1 MEPGGSG
8 EGSEGPGA
16 RMEPRPGACQY
27 AHVQLQGGA
36 PWGFTLKGGLEH
48 GEPLLVSKIE
58 DGGKAALS
66 RKMRIGDELVNINGT
81 PLYGSR
87 QEALILIKG
96 SFRIL
101 KMIVRRRTTPL
112 ARPHSWHMAKLLEGR
127 PEVAAASMNFPEDP
141 FSLSWHSGCDTS
153 DLCMQWCPLSR
164 HGSTEKSSSI
174 GSMESLEQPSQ
185 MCHEGHVSPVEQS
198 TYQSQRDSA
207 YSSFSAG
214 SSASDYALPLRPEET
229 AASDCSPPGLGP
241 AKAPNGLYLHTG
253 PDGAAG
259 PLGHQPSP
267 SPQEGPLPGPA
278 QVPGALPSPPQPPVR
293 RDSLRASKAQ
303 FHQTEKRRA
312 SVPGVALYL
321 KERWNPETLL
331 SSDLPAGPCCP
342 CSQVLEPH
350 EGHWKECLSDE
361 QYCMVSCPSESGH
374 CDPELRLR
382 GGPRRTGWPGQDQVV
397 SSSPGGETEEEEAA
411 IATATAI
418 PAHLTGLTSHR
429 HSAPEQL
436 LASQIRSLHLGV
448 ERDGDSEGAELQAR
462 QEGHH
467 WTLSPL
473 HSAHLAQKS
482 PCHLLAGAQNKP
494 GEKRTVGQAG
504 GQPLTSESSGQSSPT
519 PGGSSSEAGAV
530 QLSGLEDAPQQASSD
545 EGLEAKNGHPGDVR
559 RSSGTR
565 YRSSQPRR
573 RSERFATNLRHE
585 IQRRKAQLQK
595 IKGESEEPE
604 PVEETEEPAEAAT
617 PATAPSPQPPAPAP
631 GASPPLPA
639 PAPGPSPPLP
649 APPQTPAVVAHRRLP
664 SPGDRF
670 SDQTRPNGNLLRARS
685 SECLN
690 QTTGSQEVRTPLEG
704 PGSPGQRPWQSAAGL
719 HPWCKASGHG
729 PSKPRPQ
736 SGARGGRWRWSP
748 ERKLQPQLTPIPGG
762 GLNLSEEELGGPSGE
777 EGIFVPFADRKKFFE
792 DTSKSL
798 PPAASSLGHSKPFT
812 LRLKPLDPPPF
823 QPVSAGC
830 RDLRRHSVDQAY
842 HSSASLSPEP
852 ATYSE
857 CFVTKEL
864 EQPMCYQPLAHCGDF
879 ECLRPCSCSC
889 GIQAAVG
896 HDTCSYC
903 PILLKRSLL
912 SGHRSH
918 RCHPQQWAH
927 CTACCHPGPQH
938 KVGEEGSPSWK
949 ARNSSLKEVSPDEW
963 ESAKIT
969 RKAGQPV
976 RERSHYKIGCPHACF
991 ENPGREWSACY
1002 RVASSLDLLCDYDHS
1017 VGTLMGSAVYEQG
1030 SLVPPLPRPLRGRA
1044 FSESHINLD
1053 SPSTRAR
1060 ERREL
1065 LTKVDETRPD
1075 PLGARKKAP
1084 PPPRPPPPNWAKYRG
1099 HRLAQHSQYA
1109 ILETSVGRQSDTA
1122 LEQPRPQGAH
1132 VEVVRKR
1139 SQSLPPEPLP
1149 RDFPPQSA
1157 GDRPGPEQPGPQ
1169 YYHPGGVWRMP
1180 EQLGLKPDPATSARA
1195 EALVEEHPKAKDTW
1209 SQGRSPSEEQ
1219 YRLVNWSPEQ
1229 QRLSPAGLA
1238 TEESGSLQDAT
1249 EVETCRL
1256 VSTRRSASARI
1267 NSEELMR
1274 DVADRDR
1281 SLAGIL
1287 NSASNMVTAAEVMGD
1302 LFPTDDLPWKKH
1314 VRQDWHLVRRRQ
1326 EVAKERQEFQP
1337 ISPPPPSGSLSSP
1350 TSPTSPTCP
1359 TSYSAYYN
1367 TSAGKAELLNKMKE
1381 LSQLAKDS
1389 LGEAEVDHELAQK
1402 KLQLIASIS
1411 KKLSVLQEAQQG
1423 LLEDISA
1430 NVALGEEVEAVLK
1443 AVCKTNEFDKFRLFI
1458 GDLDKVVNLLLS
1470 LSGRLARVENALNSL
1485 DPESTQEKLALMEK
1499 KRQLTEQL
1507 EDAKELK
1514 EHVDRRE
1521 KAVYS
1526 TVSRY
1531 LLQEQLQD
1539 YRHFVKMK
1547 SALIM
1552 EQRELEEKIKLG
1564 EEQLKCLRESLLL
1577 GPPRFLRLGLRSGGM
1592 REASQRGGH
1601 SPALPPSIH
1610 SPCANCPSPK
1620 KCLLLL
1626 RTQRDPTPHP
1636 LPAPEPAYRYFPRR
1650 LACAHG
1656 LLWPN
1661 ASSGA

>member
-16 RMEPRPGACQY
+16 RMEFRPGACQY

-112 ARPHSWHMAKLLEGR
+112 ARPHSWHMAKLLEGL
-127 PEVAAASMNFPEDP
+127 PETAAAPMNFSEDP
-141 FSLSWHSGCDTS
+141 FSLSWHSGCDSS
-153 DLCMQWCPLSR
+153 DPCMQWCPLSR

-185 MCHEGHVSPVEQS
+185 GGPEGHISPMEQS
-198 TYQSQRDSA
+198 AYQSQRDSA

-214 SSASDYALPLRPEET
+214 SSASDYALPLRPEES
-229 AASDCSPPGLGP
+229 AASDCGPPGLGP
-241 AKAPNGLYLHTG
+241 PKAPNGLCVPTG
-253 PDGAAG
+253 PDGVEAFGAAG
-259 PLGHQPSP
+259 HQTPRSQPSP
-267 SPQEGPLPGPA
+267 GPQEGSLPLPA
-278 QVPGALPSPPQPPVR
+278 QLPVAPTGPPQPPVR

-312 SVPGVALYL
+312 SVPGAALYL
-321 KERWNPETLL
+321 KERWNPEALL
-331 SSDLPAGPCCP
+331 SAELPTGPCCP
-342 CSQVLEPH
+342 CSQLLEPL
-350 EGHWKECLSDE
+350 EGCWKECLSAE
-361 QYCMVSCPSESGH
+361 QYSVVSCPSESGH
-374 CDPELRLR
+374 SDPGLL
-382 GGPRRTGWPGQDQVV
+382 PRTGWSSQTHVV
-397 SSSPGGETEEEEAA
+397 EEPPSSRSPSAEAEEEEMARAA
-411 IATATAI
+411 PTAI
-418 PAHLTGLTSHR
+418 PAHLTGLGGHR

-436 LASQIRSLHLGV
+436 LASQIRSLRCDA
-448 ERDGDSEGAELQAR
+448 ERDGESEEAELQTR
-462 QEGHH
+462 QEGHC

-473 HSAHLAQKS
+473 HSAHLGQKG
-482 PCHLLAGAQNKP
+482 PVAGTQNKP
-494 GEKRTVGQAG
+494 GEKRLPGQAD
-504 GQPLTSESSGQSSPT
+504 GQHSGTKSSAPSSPV
-519 PGGSSSEAGAV
+519 PGGASDQAV
-530 QLSGLEDAPQQASSD
+530 AAQLSGPEAASQPAASR
-545 EGLEAKNGHPGDVR
+545 EGSEVKNGHPGDAR
-559 RSSGTR
+559 RSHGPR
-565 YRSSQPRR
+565 YRSAQPRR
-573 RSERFATNLRHE
+573 RSERFATSLRNE

-595 IKGESEEPE
+595 IKGDPEEPE
-604 PVEETEEPAEAAT
+604 PVQELEEPPLPETPQAT
-617 PATAPSPQPPAPAP
+617 PVTPSSPEPPAPVASQPAPPPMAPPPNQAPAASPPAPAP
-631 GASPPLPA
+631 AA
-639 PAPGPSPPLP
+639 SPPLP
-649 APPQTPAVVAHRRLP
+649 APPQIPVVPAHRRLP
-664 SPGDRF
+664 SPGERIC
-670 SDQTRPNGNLLRARS
+670 SQPRPNSNLLRARS
-685 SECLN
+685 SECL
-690 QTTGSQEVRTPLEG
+690 SQAAESRELRMALER
-704 PGSPGQRPWQSAAGL
+704 PGSPGQRPWQPAAGV
-719 HPWCKASGHG
+719 HPWCKAPGHG

-736 SGARGGRWRWSP
+736 ASTRGGRWRWSP
-748 ERKLQPQLTPIPGG
+748 ERKLQPQLPPIPSGV
-762 GLNLSEEELGGPSGE
+762 LNPSEEPGGPSGE
-777 EGIFVPFADRKKFFE
+777 EGVFMPFADRKKFFE
-792 DTSKSL
+792 DTSKLLS
-798 PPAASSLGHSKPFT
+798 PPASALGHGKPFT
-812 LRLKPLDPPPF
+812 LRPKPLEPPSF
-823 QPVSAGC
+823 QPVGAGC
-830 RDLRRHSVDQAY
+830 RDLRRHSVDQSY
-842 HSSASLSPEP
+842 RPSASLPMEP
-852 ATYSE
+852 ATYPE
-857 CFVTKEL
+857 CFLSKEL
-864 EQPMCYQPLAHCGDF
+864 EQPVCCQPLAHCGEF
-879 ECLRPCSCSC
+879 ECLRACSYSCSVQ
-889 GIQAAVG
+889 GAVS
-896 HDTCSYC
+896 HDACSYC
-903 PILLKRSLL
+903 PGLLKRSVLG
-912 SGHRSH
+912 GHRNH
-918 RCHPQQWAH
+918 RCHQQWAR
-927 CTACCHPGPQH
+927 CAACCHPGPQH
-938 KVGEEGSPSWK
+938 KVGEEGSPPWK
-949 ARNSSLKEVSPDEW
+949 ARNPLLKEVSPDEW
-963 ESAKIT
+963 ESAKIA
-969 RKAGQPV
+969 RKAGQSMRDRP
-976 RERSHYKIGCPHACF
+976 HYKIGCPRSCF

-1017 VGTLMGSAVYEQG
+1017 VGTLMGSAVYE
-1030 SLVPPLPRPLRGRA
+1030 PPMPHPLRGRA

-1053 SPSTRAR
+1053 PPSTRAR

-1065 LTKVDETRPD
+1065 LAKVDETRPD

-1099 HRLAQHSQYA
+1099 HRLSQHSQYA
-1109 ILETSVGRQSDTA
+1109 NLETTGSRRSDTA
-1122 LEQPRPQGAH
+1122 LEQPRPQGGPA
-1132 VEVVRKR
+1132 EVVRKR

-1149 RDFPPQSA
+1149 RDFPPPSA
-1157 GDRPGPEQPGPQ
+1157 GNRPGPEQPAPQ

-1180 EQLGLKPDPATSARA
+1180 EQLSLKPDSMTAARS
-1195 EALVEEHPKAKDTW
+1195 EGMVEDQPQTKENW
-1209 SQGRSPSEEQ
+1209 SQARSPAEEQ

-1238 TEESGSLQDAT
+1238 TEESGPVQDIT

-1256 VSTRRSASARI
+1256 VSTRRSVPAHV

-1287 NSASNMVTAAEVMGD
+1287 NSASNMVTVAEVIGD
-1302 LFPTDDLPWKKH
+1302 LFPTNELPWKKH
-1314 VRQDWHLVRRRQ
+1314 GHQDWHLVRRRQ

-1337 ISPPPPSGSLSSP
+1337 ISPPPPPGSFSSP
-1350 TSPTSPTCP
+1350 TGLPGLAGPTSPSSH

-1381 LSQLAKDS
+1381 LSELAKDS

-1411 KKLSVLQEAQQG
+1411 KKLSVLQEAQRG
-1423 LLEDISA
+1423 LMEDISA

-1443 AVCKTNEFDKFRLFI
+1443 AVCKANEFDKFRLFI

-1485 DPESTQEKLALMEK
+1485 DPGSTQEKVALMEK

-1521 KAVYS
+1521 KAVYG

-1539 YRHFVKMK
+1539 YQHFVKMK

-1577 GPPRFLRLGLRSGGM
+1577 GPQDF
-1592 REASQRGGH
+1592 
-1601 SPALPPSIH
+1601 
-1610 SPCANCPSPK
+1610 
-1620 KCLLLL
+1620 
-1626 RTQRDPTPHP
+1626 
-1636 LPAPEPAYRYFPRR
+1636 
-1650 LACAHG
+1650 
-1656 LLWPN
+1656 
-1661 ASSGA
+1661 

>member
-48 GEPLLVSKIE
+48 GEPLLVSKME

-101 KMIVRRRTTPL
+101 KMIVRRRTSPL

-127 PEVAAASMNFPEDP
+127 PEAAATSMNSPEDP
-141 FSLSWHSGCDTS
+141 FSLSWHLGCDAS
-153 DLCMQWCPLSR
+153 DPCMQWCPLSR

-185 MCHEGHVSPVEQS
+185 VCHEGRTSPVEHS
-198 TYQSQRDSA
+198 TYRSQRDSA

-214 SSASDYALPLRPEET
+214 SSASDCALPLRPEEM
-229 AASDCSPPGLGP
+229 AASDCSPLGLGL

-253 PDGAAG
+253 PDGAAE

-267 SPQEGPLPGPA
+267 SPQEGPLPSPA
-278 QVPGALPSPPQPPVR
+278 QGPGVPPGPPQPPVR

-312 SVPGVALYL
+312 SVPGVALYP

-331 SSDLPAGPCCP
+331 SSDLPPGPCCP
-342 CSQVLEPH
+342 CSQDLEAH

-361 QYCMVSCPSESGH
+361 QYRVVRCPSESGH
-374 CDPELRLR
+374 CDPGLLLRDSTQK
-382 GGPRRTGWPGQDQVV
+382 TGWPDQDQVMEEPPL

-411 IATATAI
+411 IATQTAT
-418 PAHLTGLTSHR
+418 PAHLAGLTGHR

-436 LASQIRSLHLGV
+436 LASQIQSLHLGI
-448 ERDGDSEGAELQAR
+448 EKDRDGEGAELQAR
-462 QEGHH
+462 QEGHR

-473 HSAHLAQKS
+473 HCTHLGQNS
-482 PCHLLAGAQNKP
+482 PCHPMAGAQNKP
-494 GEKRTVGQAG
+494 GKKKAVGQAG
-504 GQPLTSESSGQSSPT
+504 GQPLPSESLGQSSPI
-519 PGGSSSEAGAV
+519 PGGSSSEAGAN

-545 EGLEAKNGHPGDVR
+545 EGLEAKNSCLGDVR
-559 RSSGTR
+559 RSSGAR
-565 YRSSQPRR
+565 YRSTQQRR
-573 RSERFATNLRHE
+573 RSERFATNLRNE

-595 IKGESEEPE
+595 IKADSEEPV
-604 PVEETEEPAEAAT
+604 PVEETEEPAEEAPRPPPPQTPQAT
-617 PATAPSPQPPAPAP
+617 PAIVPSPQPPVPAAEP
-631 GASPPLPA
+631 F
-639 PAPGPSPPLP
+639 PPLP
-649 APPQTPAVVAHRRLP
+649 APPQTAVVAAHRPLP
-664 SPGDRF
+664 SSGDRL
-670 SDQTRPNGNLLRARS
+670 SNQPRPNGNLLRARS

-690 QTTGSQEVRTPLEG
+690 QVTESRELRTPLED
-704 PGSPGQRPWQSAAGL
+704 PGSPGQRPWQPAAGI
-719 HPWCKASGHG
+719 HPWCKAPGHG
-729 PSKPRPQ
+729 PSRPRPQ
-736 SGARGGRWRWSP
+736 PGIRGGRWRWSP
-748 ERKLQPQLTPIPGG
+748 ERKLQPQLTSIPSGV
-762 GLNLSEEELGGPSGE
+762 LNLSEEELGGPSGE
-777 EGIFVPFADRKKFFE
+777 EGIFVPFADRKKVFE
-792 DTSKSL
+792 DTNKSL
-798 PPAASSLGHSKPFT
+798 PPPASSLGHSKPFT
-812 LRLKPLDPPPF
+812 QRPKPLDPPAF
-823 QPVSAGC
+823 QAVGAGC
-830 RDLRRHSVDQAY
+830 RELRRHSVDQAY
-842 HSSASLSPEP
+842 HPLASPSPEP
-852 ATYSE
+852 VTYSE
-857 CFVTKEL
+857 CFVNKEL
-864 EQPMCYQPLAHCGDF
+864 ERPMCYQPLAHCGDF
-879 ECLRPCSCSC
+879 ECLRPCSYSC
-889 GIQAAVG
+889 GIQAAAG
-896 HDTCSYC
+896 HDACSYC
-903 PILLKRSLL
+903 PVLLKRSLL
-912 SGHRSH
+912 SGHRNH
-918 RCHPQQWAH
+918 HCHPQQWAR
-927 CTACCHPGPQH
+927 CTACCHPSPQH
-938 KVGEEGSPSWK
+938 KVAEE

-963 ESAKIT
+963 ESAKIS

-976 RERSHYKIGCPHACF
+976 RDRSHYKFGCPRSCF
-991 ENPGREWSACY
+991 ENPGHEWSACY

-1017 VGTLMGSAVYEQG
+1017 VGTLMGSAIYEQG
-1030 SLVPPLPRPLRGRA
+1030 SLVPPLPRPLRDRA

-1053 SPSTRAR
+1053 PPSTRAR
-1060 ERREL
+1060 EKREL
-1065 LTKVDETRPD
+1065 LAKVDETRPD

-1099 HRLAQHSQYA
+1099 HRLSHHSQYA
-1109 ILETSVGRQSDTA
+1109 SLETSGGRRSDTT
-1122 LEQPRPQGAH
+1122 LEQPRPQRSQG
-1132 VEVVRKR
+1132 EVVRKR

-1157 GDRPGPEQPGPQ
+1157 GDRPGLEQPGPQ

-1180 EQLGLKPDPATSARA
+1180 EQLGLKPDPLTSARS
-1195 EALVEEHPKAKDTW
+1195 EALVEEQPKAKDSW
-1209 SQGRSPSEEQ
+1209 SQARSPAEEQ

-1238 TEESGSLQDAT
+1238 TEESGPVQDIT

-1256 VSTRRSASARI
+1256 VSTRRSASTHI

-1287 NSASNMVTAAEVMGD
+1287 NSASNMVTVAEVMGD
-1302 LFPTDDLPWKKH
+1302 LFSTDDLPWKKH

-1337 ISPPPPSGSLSSP
+1337 ISPPPPPGSFSSP
-1350 TSPTSPTCP
+1350 TSPTSP

-1411 KKLSVLQEAQQG
+1411 KKLSVLQEAQRG

-1443 AVCKTNEFDKFRLFI
+1443 AVCKANEFDKFRLFI

-1485 DPESTQEKLALMEK
+1485 DPDSTQEKLALMEK

-1521 KAVYS
+1521 KAVYN

-1531 LLQEQLQD
+1531 LLHEQLQD

-1577 GPPRFLRLGLRSGGM
+1577 GPQDF
-1592 REASQRGGH
+1592 
-1601 SPALPPSIH
+1601 
-1610 SPCANCPSPK
+1610 
-1620 KCLLLL
+1620 
-1626 RTQRDPTPHP
+1626 
-1636 LPAPEPAYRYFPRR
+1636 
-1650 LACAHG
+1650 
-1656 LLWPN
+1656 
-1661 ASSGA
+1661 